1 MPSRYQTKRARLRFA
16 YALRTLIKRGY
27 SARDFRADLGAGATL
42 GIVALPL
49 SMALAI
55 ASGAPPQ
62 HGLFTAIV
70 GGIIIALTGGSMHS
84 VSGPTAAF
92 VVLLAPITANYGLAG
107 LMLASM
113 MAGVILMLMSVLR
126 FGQLLEFIP
135 YPVTTGFTAGIGVV
149 IAILQLG
156 DLFGLGTL
164 QGERIWERL
173 YDLGSRFPM
182 MSFADLGVGLFTLAA
197 LLIFPSFTKRIPAP
211 LFGLLAA
218 SLVAF
223 ALAEFFDLHA
233 ATIGSR
239 FGGIP
244 AELPKLVA
252 PWALSGDTLSL
263 ATLLDLLPSSLA
275 IAALGAIESL
285 LCAVVSDGM
294 TGSQHDPDSE
304 LMGLGLGNF
313 IVPFFGGFAATGAI
327 ARTATGI
334 RAGGR
339 TLLATVIHS
348 IFLLFAML
356 LFAPALGYVP
366 MAAMAALLLTVAW
379 NMSDVPHFIRML
391 RISPRNDIIV
401 LLACFSLTVIF
412 DMVVSVSVGVVL
424 AALLFMQRM
433 VEITGA
439 SFREPKSGDAKDGS
453 TERGVVHYAIAGPLF
468 FGAAKKAMAA
478 LNVQR
483 HGVHTVIMDLK
494 DVPTIDATGMVALE
508 SSVERLNQD
517 GIRVILTNLR
527 PEPRAFVERARL
539 VRDDG
544 MVSFGSEDEGDQPLP
559 YDAGSVAEED
569 EPLRPH
575 Y

>member
-1 MPSRYQTKRARLRFA
+1 MPSRYETKGARLRFA
-16 YALRTLIKRGY
+16 YALRSLIKRGY
-27 SARDFRADLGAGATL
+27 AARDFRADLGAGATL

-70 GGIIIALTGGSMHS
+70 GGIIIALSGGSMHS

-92 VVLLAPITANYGLAG
+92 VVLLAPITAKYGLSG

-113 MAGVILMLMSVLR
+113 MAGAILILMSVLR

-173 YDLGSRFPM
+173 YDLGTRFPE
-182 MSFADLGVGLFTLAA
+182 MSLPDLGVGLFTLAA
-197 LLIFPSFTKRIPAP
+197 LLIFPRFTKRIPAP

-218 SLVAF
+218 AILAF
-223 ALAEFFDLHA
+223 ALDELFGLKS

-244 AELPKLVA
+244 AEMPKIVA
-252 PWALSGDTLSL
+252 PWAFDGGTLQLSMLI
-263 ATLLDLLPSSLA
+263 DLLPSALA

-294 TGSQHDPDSE
+294 TGSEHDPDSE
-304 LMGLGLGNF
+304 LLGLGIGNF

-327 ARTATGI
+327 ARTATSI
-334 RAGGR
+334 RAGGK
-339 TLLATVIHS
+339 TLVATVIHS
-348 IFLLFAML
+348 IFILFAML
-356 LFAPALGYVP
+356 IFARALGYVP
-366 MAAMAALLLTVAW
+366 MAAMAALLLIVAW

-401 LLACFSLTVIF
+401 LLTCFGLTVLF
-412 DMVVSVSVGVVL
+412 DMVISVSVGVVL

-433 VEITGA
+433 TEITGA
-439 SFREPKSGDAKDGS
+439 TVREPASRSAQGEPAHSG
-453 TERGVVHYAIAGPLF
+453 VMHYVIAGPLF
-468 FGAAKKAMAA
+468 FGAAKKALGA
-478 LNVQR
+478 LNIKRQ
-483 HGVHTVIMDLK
+483 GVHTVIIDLQ

-508 SSVERLNQD
+508 STTEKLNEM
-517 GIRVILTNLR
+517 GVRVILANLR
-527 PEPRAFVERARL
+527 PEPRAFVERAGI
-539 VRDDG
+539 VTKDG
-544 MVSFGSEDEGDQPLP
+544 MVSIGDESELEPVTPSIEELP
-559 YDAGSVAEED
+559 AF
-569 EPLRPH
+569 PPH

>member
-1 MPSRYQTKRARLRFA
+1 MPSRYETKGARLRFA
-16 YALRTLIKRGY
+16 YALRSLIKRGY
-27 SARDFRADLGAGATL
+27 AARDFRADLGAGATL

-70 GGIIIALTGGSMHS
+70 GGIIIALSGGSMHS

-92 VVLLAPITANYGLAG
+92 VVLLAPITAKYGLSG

-113 MAGVILMLMSVLR
+113 MAGAILILMSVLR

-173 YDLGSRFPM
+173 YDLGTRFPE
-182 MSFADLGVGLFTLAA
+182 MSLPDLGVGLFTLAA
-197 LLIFPSFTKRIPAP
+197 LLIFPRFTKRIPAP

-218 SLVAF
+218 AILAF
-223 ALAEFFDLHA
+223 ALDELFGLKS

-244 AELPKLVA
+244 AEMPKIVA
-252 PWALSGDTLSL
+252 PWAFDGGTLQLSMLI
-263 ATLLDLLPSSLA
+263 DLLPSALA

-294 TGSQHDPDSE
+294 TGSEHDPDSE
-304 LMGLGLGNF
+304 LLGLGIGNF

-327 ARTATGI
+327 ARTATSI
-334 RAGGR
+334 RAGGK
-339 TLLATVIHS
+339 TLVATVIHS
-348 IFLLFAML
+348 IFILFAML
-356 LFAPALGYVP
+356 IFARALGYVP
-366 MAAMAALLLTVAW
+366 MAAMAALLLIVAW

-401 LLACFSLTVIF
+401 LLTCFGLTVLF
-412 DMVVSVSVGVVL
+412 DMVISVSVGVVL

-433 VEITGA
+433 TEITGA
-439 SFREPKSGDAKDGS
+439 TVREPASRSAQGEPAHSG
-453 TERGVVHYAIAGPLF
+453 VMHYVIAGPLF
-468 FGAAKKAMAA
+468 FGAAKKALGA
-478 LNVQR
+478 LNIKRQ
-483 HGVHTVIMDLK
+483 GVHTVIIDLQ

-508 SSVERLNQD
+508 STTEKLND
-517 GIRVILTNLR
+517 MGVRVILANLR
-527 PEPRAFVERARL
+527 PEPRALLERAGI
-539 VRDDG
+539 VTKDG
-544 MVSFGSEDEGDQPLP
+544 MVSIGDESELEPVIPSIEELP
-559 YDAGSVAEED
+559 AF
-569 EPLRPH
+569 PPH

>member
-1 MPSRYQTKRARLRFA
+1 MDAMPSRYETNRARLRFA
-16 YALRTLIKRGY
+16 YALRSLIKRGY
-27 SARDFRADLGAGATL
+27 SARDLRADLGAGATL

-70 GGIIIALTGGSMHS
+70 GGIVIALTGGSMHS

-92 VVLLAPITANYGLAG
+92 VVLLAPITAKYGLSG

-164 QGERIWERL
+164 EGERIWERL
-173 YDLGSRFPM
+173 YDLGSRLPAA
-182 MSFADLGVGLFTLAA
+182 SLSDLGVGLFTLAC
-197 LLIFPSFTKRIPAP
+197 LLIFPRFTTRIPAP
-211 LFGLLAA
+211 LFGLFAA
-218 SLVAF
+218 AIAAYAIDQLFGLES
-223 ALAEFFDLHA
+223 

-244 AELPKLVA
+244 AEMPKIVA
-252 PWALSGDTLSL
+252 PWSFDGGTLEL
-263 ATLLDLLPSSLA
+263 AMLIDLLPSALA

-294 TGSQHDPDSE
+294 TGSEHDPDSE

-334 RAGGR
+334 RAGGK
-339 TLLATVIHS
+339 TLIATVIHS
-348 IFLLFAML
+348 LFILLTML
-356 LFAPALGYVP
+356 LFARALSYVP

-401 LLACFSLTVIF
+401 LLTCFGLTVLF

-433 VEITGA
+433 TEITGA
-439 SFREPKSGDAKDGS
+439 SFREPKARSDQGDIADH
-453 TERGVVHYAIAGPLF
+453 GVMHYVIAGPLF
-468 FGAAKKAMAA
+468 FGAAKKALGA
-478 LNVQR
+478 LNIKRQ
-483 HGVHTVIMDLK
+483 GVHTVVMDLE

-508 SSVERLNQD
+508 STTEKLNET
-517 GIRVILTNLR
+517 GVRVILANLR
-527 PEPRAFVERARL
+527 PEPRAFVERAGL
-539 VRDDG
+539 IKADG
-544 MVSFGSEDEGDQPLP
+544 MVRFGDEADPLAP
-559 YDAGSVAEED
+559 APRSIEGQSTL
-569 EPLRPH
+569 PPH
-575 Y
+575 F

>member
-1 MPSRYQTKRARLRFA
+1 MPSRYETKGARLRFA
-16 YALRTLIKRGY
+16 YALRSLIKRGY
-27 SARDFRADLGAGATL
+27 AARDFRADLGAGATL

-62 HGLFTAIV
+62 HGLFTAII
-70 GGIIIALTGGSMHS
+70 GGIIIALSGGSMHS

-92 VVLLAPITANYGLAG
+92 VVLLAPITAKYGLSG

-113 MAGVILMLMSVLR
+113 MAGAILILMSMLR

-173 YDLGSRFPM
+173 YDLGTRFPE
-182 MSFADLGVGLFTLAA
+182 MSLPDLGVGLFTLAA
-197 LLIFPSFTKRIPAP
+197 LLIFPRFTKRIPAP

-218 SLVAF
+218 AILAF
-223 ALAEFFDLHA
+223 ALDELFGLKS

-244 AELPKLVA
+244 AEMPKIVA
-252 PWALSGDTLSL
+252 PWAFDGGTLQLSMLI
-263 ATLLDLLPSSLA
+263 DLLPSALA

-294 TGSQHDPDSE
+294 TGSEHDPDSE
-304 LMGLGLGNF
+304 LLGLGIGNF

-327 ARTATGI
+327 ARTATSI
-334 RAGGR
+334 RAGGK
-339 TLLATVIHS
+339 TLVATVIHS
-348 IFLLFAML
+348 IFILFAML
-356 LFAPALGYVP
+356 IFARALGYVP
-366 MAAMAALLLTVAW
+366 MAAMAALLLIVAW

-401 LLACFSLTVIF
+401 LLTCFGLTVLF
-412 DMVVSVSVGVVL
+412 DMVISVSVGVVL

-433 VEITGA
+433 TEITGA
-439 SFREPKSGDAKDGS
+439 TVREPASRSAQGEPAHSG
-453 TERGVVHYAIAGPLF
+453 VMHYVIAGPLF
-468 FGAAKKAMAA
+468 FGAAKKALGA
-478 LNVQR
+478 LNIKRQ
-483 HGVHTVIMDLK
+483 GVHTVIIDLQ

-508 SSVERLNQD
+508 STTEKLND
-517 GIRVILTNLR
+517 MGVRVILANLR
-527 PEPRAFVERARL
+527 PEPHAFVERAGI
-539 VRDDG
+539 VTKDG
-544 MVSFGSEDEGDQPLP
+544 MVSIGDESELEPVTPSIEELP
-559 YDAGSVAEED
+559 AF
-569 EPLRPH
+569 PPH

>member
-1 MPSRYQTKRARLRFA
+1 MPSRYQTKGARLRFA
-16 YALRTLIKRGY
+16 FALRSLIKRGY

-70 GGIIIALTGGSMHS
+70 GGIIIALSGGSMHS

-92 VVLLAPITANYGLAG
+92 VVLLAPITANYGLSG

-113 MAGVILMLMSVLR
+113 MAGVILILMSVLR

-156 DLFGLGTL
+156 DFIGLGTL

-173 YDLGSRFPM
+173 YDLGSRLPA
-182 MSFADLGVGLFTLAA
+182 MSLPDLGVGVFTLSA
-197 LLIFPSFTKRIPAP
+197 LLIFPRFTKRIPAA
-211 LFGLLAA
+211 LFGLLSA

-244 AELPKLVA
+244 AEIPKLAA
-252 PWALSGDTLSL
+252 PWALDGGTLKL
-263 ATLLDLLPSSLA
+263 TMLIDLLPSSLA

-294 TGSQHDPDSE
+294 TGSEHDPDSE
-304 LMGLGLGNF
+304 LMGLGLGNL

-334 RAGGR
+334 RAGGK
-339 TLLATVIHS
+339 TLVATLIHS
-348 IFLLFAML
+348 IFLLLAML
-356 LFAPALGYVP
+356 LFARALGYVP

-401 LLACFSLTVIF
+401 LLTCFGLTVIF

-439 SFREPKSGDAKDGS
+439 RISEPREKGEKGEKAD
-453 TERGVVHYAIAGPLF
+453 RGVMYYSIAGPLF
-468 FGAAKKAMAA
+468 FGAAKKALAA
-478 LNVQR
+478 LNIKR
-483 HGVHTVIMDLK
+483 EGVHTLIMDLR
-494 DVPTIDATGMVALE
+494 DVPTIDATGLVALE
-508 SSVERLNQD
+508 SSTEKLNNE
-517 GIRVILTNLR
+517 GVRVILANLR
-527 PEPRAFVERARL
+527 PDPRAFVERAGL
-539 VRDDG
+539 VNGDG
-544 MVSFGSEDEGDQPLP
+544 MVCFDDELDETSAYEPPP
-559 YDAGSVAEED
+559 YDAGEI
-569 EPLRPH
+569 PPH
-575 Y
+575 F

>member
-1 MPSRYQTKRARLRFA
+1 MPSRYETKGARLRFA
-16 YALRTLIKRGY
+16 YALRSLIKRGY
-27 SARDFRADLGAGATL
+27 TARDFRADLGAGATL

-70 GGIIIALTGGSMHS
+70 GGIIIALSGGSMHS

-92 VVLLAPITANYGLAG
+92 VVLLAPITAKYGLSG

-113 MAGVILMLMSVLR
+113 MAGAILILMSVLR

-173 YDLGSRFPM
+173 YDLGTRFPE
-182 MSFADLGVGLFTLAA
+182 MSLPDLGVGLFTLAA
-197 LLIFPSFTKRIPAP
+197 LLIFPRFTKRIPAP

-218 SLVAF
+218 AILAFSLDELF
-223 ALAEFFDLHA
+223 GLKS

-244 AELPKLVA
+244 AEMPKIVA
-252 PWALSGDTLSL
+252 PWAFDGGTLQLSMLI
-263 ATLLDLLPSSLA
+263 DLLPSALA

-294 TGSQHDPDSE
+294 TGSEHDPDSE
-304 LMGLGLGNF
+304 LLGLGIGNF

-327 ARTATGI
+327 ARTATSI
-334 RAGGR
+334 RAGGK
-339 TLLATVIHS
+339 TLVATVIHS
-348 IFLLFAML
+348 IFILFAML
-356 LFAPALGYVP
+356 IFARALGYVP
-366 MAAMAALLLTVAW
+366 MAAMAALLLIVAW

-401 LLACFSLTVIF
+401 LLTCFGLTVLF

-433 VEITGA
+433 TEITGA
-439 SFREPKSGDAKDGS
+439 TVREPASRSAQGEPADSG
-453 TERGVVHYAIAGPLF
+453 VMHYVIAGPLF
-468 FGAAKKAMAA
+468 FGAAKKALGA
-478 LNVQR
+478 LNIKRQ
-483 HGVHTVIMDLK
+483 GVHTVIIDLQ

-508 SSVERLNQD
+508 STTEKLNEM
-517 GIRVILTNLR
+517 GVRVILANLR
-527 PEPRAFVERARL
+527 PEPRAFVERAGI
-539 VRDDG
+539 VTKDG
-544 MVSFGSEDEGDQPLP
+544 MVSIGDESELEPVTPSIEELP
-559 YDAGSVAEED
+559 AF
-569 EPLRPH
+569 PPH

>member
-1 MPSRYQTKRARLRFA
+1 MPSRYETKGARLRFA
-16 YALRTLIKRGY
+16 YALRSLIKRGY
-27 SARDFRADLGAGATL
+27 AARDFRADLGAGATL

-62 HGLFTAIV
+62 HGLFTAII
-70 GGIIIALTGGSMHS
+70 GGIIIALSGGSMHS

-92 VVLLAPITANYGLAG
+92 VVLLAPITAKYGLSG

-113 MAGVILMLMSVLR
+113 MAGAILILMSMLR

-173 YDLGSRFPM
+173 YDLGMRFPE
-182 MSFADLGVGLFTLAA
+182 MSLPDLGVGLFTLAA
-197 LLIFPSFTKRIPAP
+197 LLIFPRFTKRIPAP

-218 SLVAF
+218 AILAF
-223 ALAEFFDLHA
+223 ALDELFGLKS

-244 AELPKLVA
+244 AEMPKIVA
-252 PWALSGDTLSL
+252 PWAFDGGTLQLSMLI
-263 ATLLDLLPSSLA
+263 DLLPSALA

-294 TGSQHDPDSE
+294 TGSEHDPDSE
-304 LMGLGLGNF
+304 LLGLGIGNF

-327 ARTATGI
+327 ARTATSI
-334 RAGGR
+334 RAGGK
-339 TLLATVIHS
+339 TLVATVIHS
-348 IFLLFAML
+348 IFILFAML
-356 LFAPALGYVP
+356 IFARALGYVP
-366 MAAMAALLLTVAW
+366 MAAMAALLLIVAW

-401 LLACFSLTVIF
+401 LLTCFGLTVLF
-412 DMVVSVSVGVVL
+412 DMVISVSVGVVL

-433 VEITGA
+433 TEITGA
-439 SFREPKSGDAKDGS
+439 TVREPASRSAQGEPAHSG
-453 TERGVVHYAIAGPLF
+453 VMHYVIAGPLF
-468 FGAAKKAMAA
+468 FGAAKKALGA
-478 LNVQR
+478 LNIKRQ
-483 HGVHTVIMDLK
+483 GVHTVIIDLQ

-508 SSVERLNQD
+508 STTEKLND
-517 GIRVILTNLR
+517 MGVRVILANLR
-527 PEPRAFVERARL
+527 PEPHAFVERAGI
-539 VRDDG
+539 VTKDG
-544 MVSFGSEDEGDQPLP
+544 MVSIGDESELEPVIPSIEELP
-559 YDAGSVAEED
+559 AF
-569 EPLRPH
+569 PPH